1 MSFFMGNIKG
11 GRNMLEPKLMEV
23 FEKYCNDLE
32 EQNKELTEEVIA
44 LRERNDYLERRNEYL
59 EGALEEIQDI
69 ASEYEYDEEED
80 DEEEY
85 EDGDDKAYMDSY
97 TNPLGISMRDMFKI
111 SEAAKDM
118 MSPAEQAMF
127 DMMKK
132 SLGITDE
139 DLK

>member
-1 MSFFMGNIKG
+1 
-11 GRNMLEPKLMEV
+11 MLEEKVMELI
-23 FEKYCNDLE
+23 EKNL
-32 EQNKELTEEVIA
+32 KELEAENKQLKKEIA
-44 LRERNDYLERRNEYL
+44 IFQERNDYLEKRNLHL
-59 EGALEEIQDI
+59 ERVLEEIENI
-69 ASEYEYDEEED
+69 ACNYEYDEDDE

-85 EDGDDKAYMDSY
+85 EDGDDKAYMDAY

-111 SEAAKDM
+111 GEAAKDM

>member
-1 MSFFMGNIKG
+1 MPVSVEE
-11 GRNMLEPKLMEV
+11 LV
-23 FEKYCNDLE
+23 KYFKKLE
-32 EQNKELTEEVIA
+32 EEVEA
-44 LRERNDYLERRNEYL
+44 LQERNDYLEKRNLHL
-59 EGALEEIQDI
+59 ERVLEEIENI
-69 ASEYEYDEEED
+69 ACNYEYDEDDE

-97 TNPLGISMRDMFKI
+97 TNPLGISMRDLFKI
-111 SEAAKDM
+111 GEAAKDM

-132 SLGITDE
+132 SLGITEE

>member
-1 MSFFMGNIKG
+1 
-11 GRNMLEPKLMEV
+11 MLEEKVMELI
-23 FEKYCNDLE
+23 EKNL
-32 EQNKELTEEVIA
+32 KELEAENKQLKKEIA
-44 LRERNDYLERRNEYL
+44 IFQERNDYLEKRNLHL
-59 EGALEEIQDI
+59 ERVLEEIENI
-69 ASEYEYDEEED
+69 ACNYEYDEDDE

-85 EDGDDKAYMDSY
+85 EDGDDKAYMDTY

-111 SEAAKDM
+111 GEAAKDM

>member
-1 MSFFMGNIKG
+1 
-11 GRNMLEPKLMEV
+11 MLEEKVMELI
-23 FEKYCNDLE
+23 EKNL
-32 EQNKELTEEVIA
+32 KELEAENKQLKKEIA
-44 LRERNDYLERRNEYL
+44 IFQERNDYLEKRNLHL
-59 EGALEEIQDI
+59 ERVLEEIENI
-69 ASEYEYDEEED
+69 ACNYEYDED
-80 DEEEY
+80 DEDEEKY
-85 EDGDDKAYMDSY
+85 EDGDDKAYMDAY

-111 SEAAKDM
+111 GEAAKDM